1 MLRSLWVGCVNP
13 DIRFCVFDTLAPRCI
28 GGASV
33 KKSIAC
39 IVASLAFG
47 MAGAMAEEMAVPPSQ
62 FITASVPYL
71 AWTGFYVGINGGF
84 AWSNSSV
91 AFTANDPAALAGTCG
106 GGGAPGPKGQ
116 CINSVDFRRDGA
128 IAGGQFG
135 FNWQV
140 NSHWLVGAEADYQWS
155 DLDSSVSSS
164 FRLGNV
170 GATTMAVNQTVG
182 AFGTV
187 RARAGVVL
195 APPLLLYGTGG
206 FAFGQVH
213 ENLSV
218 SAGANK
224 GLTAGGFSYACTIGT
239 ACFAGTASQTQ
250 LGWSAGAG
258 AEYAITSNLIFRT
271 ELLYV
276 HLSAPTA
283 TVTAT
288 AVAAG
293 TAPASF
299 AAGFS
304 SVYFAVMRGGL
315 NYRF

>member
-1 MLRSLWVGCVNP
+1 
-13 DIRFCVFDTLAPRCI
+13 
-28 GGASV
+28 V

-39 IVASLAFG
+39 IAVLLAFG

-62 FITASVPYL
+62 FITARVPYL
-71 AWTGFYVGINGGF
+71 TWTGLYVGINGGF
-84 AWSNSSV
+84 AWGNSSV
-91 AFTANDPAALAGTCG
+91 AFAANDPAALAGTCG
-106 GGGAPGPKGQ
+106 GGGAPKGQ

-128 IAGGQFG
+128 AAGGQFG

-155 DLDSSVSSS
+155 NLDGSVNSS

-170 GATTMAVNQTVG
+170 GTTNMVASQTVES
-182 AFGTV
+182 FGTV

-206 FAFGQVH
+206 FSFAQVH

-218 SAGANK
+218 PAVATK
-224 GLTAGGFSYACTIGT
+224 GLAAGGFSYACTVGT
-239 ACFAGTASQTQ
+239 ACFAGSASQTL

-258 AEYAITSNLIFRT
+258 AEYAITSSLIFRT

-276 HLSAPTA
+276 HLSPPTVTA
-283 TVTAT
+283 TAT

-293 TAPASF
+293 TAPASI

-304 SVYFAVMRGGL
+304 PVSFAVMRAGL
-315 NYRF
+315 NYKF

>member
-1 MLRSLWVGCVNP
+1 M
-13 DIRFCVFDTLAPRCI
+13 
-28 GGASV
+28 

-71 AWTGFYVGINGGF
+71 AWTGFYVGINGGY
-84 AWSNSSV
+84 AWGNSSV
-91 AFTANDPAALAGTCG
+91 TFAAKDPAALSGTCG
-106 GGGAPGPKGQ
+106 GGGAPKGQ
-116 CINSVDFRRDGA
+116 CINGVDFHRDGA
-128 IAGGQFG
+128 VAGGQFG
-135 FNWQV
+135 YNWQV

-155 DLDSSVSSS
+155 NLDGSVSSS
-164 FRLGNV
+164 FRLGGV
-170 GATTMAVNQTVG
+170 GATNMVASQTVES
-182 AFGTV
+182 FGTV

-213 ENLSV
+213 ENLRVPAATTNALS
-218 SAGANK
+218 
-224 GLTAGGFSYACTIGT
+224 AGGFSYACTVGT
-239 ACFAGTASQTQ
+239 ACFAGSASQT
-250 LGWSAGAG
+250 LFGWSAGAG
-258 AEYAITSNLIFRT
+258 AEYAITTNLIFRT

-276 HLSAPTA
+276 HLSSPTVTA
-283 TVTAT
+283 TAT

-293 TAPASF
+293 TAPASI

-304 SVYFAVMRGGL
+304 PVYFAVMRAGL

>member
-1 MLRSLWVGCVNP
+1 
-13 DIRFCVFDTLAPRCI
+13 
-28 GGASV
+28 V

-39 IVASLAFG
+39 IAALLAFG
-47 MAGAMAEEMAVPPSQ
+47 MTGAMAEEMAVPPSQ
-62 FITASVPYL
+62 FITATVPYL

-84 AWSNSSV
+84 AWGNSSV
-91 AFTANDPAALAGTCG
+91 AFAANDPAALAGTCG
-106 GGGAPGPKGQ
+106 GGGAPKGQ
-116 CINSVDFRRDGA
+116 CITSVDFRRDGA
-128 IAGGQFG
+128 VAGGQFG
-135 FNWQV
+135 YNWQV
-140 NSHWLVGAEADYQWS
+140 NSQWLVGAEADFQWS
-155 DLDSSVSSS
+155 DLNGSVNSA

-170 GATTMAVNQTVG
+170 GATNVVASQTVNS
-182 AFGTV
+182 FGTV

-206 FAFGQVH
+206 FAFGQMH
-213 ENLSV
+213 ENLRV
-218 SAGANK
+218 PAVTTNF
-224 GLTAGGFSYACTIGT
+224 LTAGGFSYACTAGT
-239 ACFAGTASQTQ
+239 ACFAGSASQTL

-258 AEYAITSNLIFRT
+258 AEYAITTNLIFRT

-276 HLSAPTA
+276 HLSAPTV

-304 SVYFAVMRGGL
+304 SVYLAVMRAGL
-315 NYRF
+315 NYKF

>member
-1 MLRSLWVGCVNP
+1 LYRQGV
-13 DIRFCVFDTLAPRCI
+13 
-28 GGASV
+28 V

-39 IVASLAFG
+39 IAALLAFG

-62 FITASVPYL
+62 FITSTRVPYL

-84 AWSNSSV
+84 AWGNSSV
-91 AFTANDPAALAGTCG
+91 AFAANDAAALAGTCG
-106 GGGAPGPKGQ
+106 GGGAPKGQ

-128 IAGGQFG
+128 EAGGQVG

-140 NSHWLVGAEADYQWS
+140 NSHWLIGAEADYQWS
-155 DLDSSVSSS
+155 NLDGSVNSA

-170 GATTMAVNQTVG
+170 GSTNMVASQTVES
-182 AFGTV
+182 FGTV

-195 APPLLLYGTGG
+195 TPPLVLYGTGG
-206 FAFGQVH
+206 FAFAQVR
-213 ENLSV
+213 ETLSV
-218 SAGANK
+218 PGVATKS
-224 GLTAGGFSYACTIGT
+224 LTAGGFSYSCTIGT
-239 ACFAGTASQTQ
+239 ACFAGSASQTL

-258 AEYAITSNLIFRT
+258 ADYAITSNLIFRT

-276 HLSAPTA
+276 HLSSP

-288 AVAAG
+288 ATAVTAA
-293 TAPASF
+293 TAPASI

-304 SVYFAVMRGGL
+304 PVYFAVLRAGF

>member
-1 MLRSLWVGCVNP
+1 VGCVNP
-13 DIRFCVFDTLAPRCI
+13 VIRFCVFDTFVPRCI

-39 IVASLAFG
+39 IAALLAFG
-47 MAGAMAEEMAVPPSQ
+47 MTSATAEEMAVPPSQ

-84 AWSNSSV
+84 AWANSSV
-91 AFTANDPAALAGTCG
+91 AFAPNDPAALAGTCG
-106 GGGAPGPKGQ
+106 GGGAPKGQ
-116 CINSVDFRRDGA
+116 CITSVDFRRDGA
-128 IAGGQFG
+128 VAGGQFG
-135 FNWQV
+135 YNWQV

-155 DLDSSVSSS
+155 NLDGSVSST

-170 GATTMAVNQTVG
+170 GATNMAVNQTVES
-182 AFGTV
+182 FGTV

-218 SAGANK
+218 PAGATK
-224 GLTAGGFSYACTIGT
+224 GSPPAPGAFSYACTIGT
-239 ACFAGTASQTQ
+239 ACFAGSASQTL

-258 AEYAITSNLIFRT
+258 AEYAITTNLIFRT

-276 HLSAPTA
+276 HLSAPTV

-304 SVYFAVMRGGL
+304 PVYFAVMRAGL
-315 NYRF
+315 NYKF

>member
-1 MLRSLWVGCVNP
+1 
-13 DIRFCVFDTLAPRCI
+13 
-28 GGASV
+28 V

-39 IVASLAFG
+39 IATLLAFG
-47 MAGAMAEEMAVPPSQ
+47 MTGAMAEEMAVPPSQ

-71 AWTGFYVGINGGF
+71 TWSGFYVGINGGF
-84 AWSNSSV
+84 AWGNSSV
-91 AFTANDPAALAGTCG
+91 AFTANDPAAQAGTCG

-116 CINSVDFRRDGA
+116 CISSTDFRRDGA
-128 IAGGQFG
+128 VAGGQFG

-155 DLDSSVSSS
+155 NLDGSVSSS

-170 GATTMAVNQTVG
+170 GTTSMVASQTVDS
-182 AFGTV
+182 FGTV
-187 RARAGVVL
+187 RARAGAVI

-218 SAGANK
+218 PGVATK
-224 GLTAGGFSYACTIGT
+224 GLAAGGFSYACTIGT
-239 ACFAGTASQTQ
+239 ACFAGAASQT
-250 LGWSAGAG
+250 LFGWSAGAG

-276 HLSAPTA
+276 HLSAPT
-283 TVTAT
+283 VTAT
-288 AVAAG
+288 ATAVVAG
-293 TAPASF
+293 TAPASI

-304 SVYFAVMRGGL
+304 SVYFAVMRAGL
-315 NYRF
+315 NYKF

>member
-1 MLRSLWVGCVNP
+1 
-13 DIRFCVFDTLAPRCI
+13 
-28 GGASV
+28 
-33 KKSIAC
+33 
-39 IVASLAFG
+39 
-47 MAGAMAEEMAVPPSQ
+47 MAVPPSQ

-71 AWTGFYVGINGGF
+71 TWTGFYVGINGGF
-84 AWSNSSV
+84 AWGNSSI

-106 GGGAPGPKGQ
+106 GGGAPKGQ

-128 IAGGQFG
+128 VAGGQFG

-155 DLDSSVSSS
+155 NLDGSVSSS

-170 GATTMAVNQTVG
+170 GATNMVASQTVES
-182 AFGTV
+182 FGTV

-206 FAFGQVH
+206 FAFGQVQ
-213 ENLSV
+213 ENLNV
-218 SAGANK
+218 PGVTTK
-224 GLTAGGFSYACTIGT
+224 GLSAGGFSYACTAGT
-239 ACFAGTASQTQ
+239 ACFAGAASQTL

-276 HLSAPTA
+276 HLSAPTVTA
-283 TVTAT
+283 TAT

-293 TAPASF
+293 TAPASI
-299 AAGFS
+299 AASFP
-304 SVYFAVMRGGL
+304 SVYFAVMRAGL
-315 NYRF
+315 NYKF

>member
-1 MLRSLWVGCVNP
+1 
-13 DIRFCVFDTLAPRCI
+13 
-28 GGASV
+28 V

-39 IVASLAFG
+39 IAALLAFG
-47 MAGAMAEEMAVPPSQ
+47 MTGAAAEEMAVPPSQ
-62 FITASVPYL
+62 FITSSRVPYL
-71 AWTGFYVGINGGF
+71 TWTGFYVGINGGF
-84 AWSNSSV
+84 AWGNSSV

-106 GGGAPGPKGQ
+106 GGGAPKGQ

-128 IAGGQFG
+128 VAGGQFG

-155 DLDSSVSSS
+155 NLDGAVNSS

-170 GATTMAVNQTVG
+170 GTTNMVASQTVDS
-182 AFGTV
+182 FGTV
-187 RARAGVVL
+187 RARAGAVI

-218 SAGANK
+218 PAVATKFLSVSS
-224 GLTAGGFSYACTIGT
+224 FSYVCTIGT
-239 ACFAGTASQTQ
+239 ACFAGAASQTL

-258 AEYAITSNLIFRT
+258 AEYAVTSNLIFRT

-276 HLSAPTA
+276 HLSAPT
-283 TVTAT
+283 VTAT
-288 AVAAG
+288 ATAVVAG
-293 TAPASF
+293 TAPASI

-304 SVYFAVMRGGL
+304 SVYFAVMRAGL
-315 NYRF
+315 NYKF

>member
-1 MLRSLWVGCVNP
+1 L
-13 DIRFCVFDTLAPRCI
+13 
-28 GGASV
+28 
-33 KKSIAC
+33 
-39 IVASLAFG
+39 LAFG
-47 MAGAMAEEMAVPPSQ
+47 VTGAAAEEMAVPPSQ

-71 AWTGFYVGINGGF
+71 TWTGFYVGINGGF
-84 AWSNSSV
+84 AWGNSSIT
-91 AFTANDPAALAGTCG
+91 FTANDPAALAGTCG
-106 GGGAPGPKGQ
+106 GGGAPKGQ

-128 IAGGQFG
+128 VAGGQFG

-155 DLDSSVSSS
+155 NLDGSVSSS

-170 GATTMAVNQTVG
+170 GATNMVASQTVES
-182 AFGTV
+182 FGTV

-206 FAFGQVH
+206 FAFGQVQ
-213 ENLSV
+213 ENLNV
-218 SAGANK
+218 PGVTTK
-224 GLTAGGFSYACTIGT
+224 GLSAGGFSYACTAGT
-239 ACFAGTASQTQ
+239 ACFAGAASQTL

-276 HLSAPTA
+276 HLSAPTVTA
-283 TVTAT
+283 TAT

-293 TAPASF
+293 TAPASI
-299 AAGFS
+299 AASFP
-304 SVYFAVMRGGL
+304 SVYFAVMRAGL
-315 NYRF
+315 NYKF

>member
-1 MLRSLWVGCVNP
+1 
-13 DIRFCVFDTLAPRCI
+13 
-28 GGASV
+28 V

-39 IVASLAFG
+39 IATLLALG
-47 MAGAMAEEMAVPPSQ
+47 MTGAIAEEMAVPPSQ
-62 FITASVPYL
+62 FITGRVPYL
-71 AWTGFYVGINGGF
+71 SWTGFYVGINGGF

-91 AFTANDPAALAGTCG
+91 AFAANDAAALAGTCG
-106 GGGAPGPKGQ
+106 GGGAPGPRGQ
-116 CINSVDFRRDGA
+116 CITSVDFRRDGPV
-128 IAGGQFG
+128 AGGQFG

-155 DLDSSVSSS
+155 NLDGSVNSS
-164 FRLGNV
+164 FRLGGV
-170 GATTMAVNQTVG
+170 GATNMVASQTVES
-182 AFGTV
+182 FGTV
-187 RARAGVVL
+187 RARAGVLL

-213 ENLSV
+213 ENLRV
-218 SAGANK
+218 PAVATN
-224 GLTAGGFSYACTIGT
+224 GLSAGGFSYACTAGT
-239 ACFAGTASQTQ
+239 ACFAGSASQIQ

-258 AEYAITSNLIFRT
+258 AEYAITTNLIFRT

-304 SVYFAVMRGGL
+304 SVYFAVMRAGL
-315 NYRF
+315 NYKF

>member
-1 MLRSLWVGCVNP
+1 M
-13 DIRFCVFDTLAPRCI
+13 
-28 GGASV
+28 

-39 IVASLAFG
+39 ISALLAFG
-47 MAGAMAEEMAVPPSQ
+47 MTSAMAEEMAVPPSQ
-62 FITASVPYL
+62 FITARAPYL
-71 AWTGFYVGINGGF
+71 AWTGFYAGINGGY
-84 AWSNSSV
+84 AWGNSSV
-91 AFTANDPAALAGTCG
+91 TFSANDPAALAGTCG
-106 GGGAPGPKGQ
+106 GGGSPKGQ
-116 CINSVDFRRDGA
+116 CINGVNFHRDGA
-128 IAGGQFG
+128 LAGGQFG

-155 DLDSSVSSS
+155 NLDGSVNSS

-170 GATTMAVNQTVG
+170 GATNMEASQTVES
-182 AFGTV
+182 FGTV

-218 SAGANK
+218 PAVATK
-224 GLTAGGFSYACTIGT
+224 GLIVGGFSYACTNGT
-239 ACFAGTASQTQ
+239 ACFAGSASQI
-250 LGWSAGAG
+250 LFGWSAGAG
-258 AEYAITSNLIFRT
+258 AEYAITTNLIFRT

-276 HLSAPTA
+276 HLSAPT
-283 TVTAT
+283 VTATTT

-293 TAPASF
+293 TAPASI

-304 SVYFAVMRGGL
+304 PIYFAVMRAGL
-315 NYRF
+315 NYKF